1 MGLGAKPASPVLR
14 FKIIQQL
21 AQTAS
26 KPIKEILLV
35 LYFSL
40 LVVINITYYTIVCFI
55 HTHTYL
61 YILTGYGPMIGL
73 GGRPRGNSL
82 FVCLQNKQ

>member
-61 YILTGYGPMIGL
+61 YILTPS
-73 GGRPRGNSL
+73 SL
-82 FVCLQNKQ
+82 YHQVR

>member
-1 MGLGAKPASPVLR
+1 MGLGAKPASPVLQ
-14 FKIIQQL
+14 FKIIQRL

-61 YILTGYGPMIGL
+61 YILTDDT
-73 GGRPRGNSL
+73 RGTSVVSRFRVSNAHS
-82 FVCLQNKQ
+82 